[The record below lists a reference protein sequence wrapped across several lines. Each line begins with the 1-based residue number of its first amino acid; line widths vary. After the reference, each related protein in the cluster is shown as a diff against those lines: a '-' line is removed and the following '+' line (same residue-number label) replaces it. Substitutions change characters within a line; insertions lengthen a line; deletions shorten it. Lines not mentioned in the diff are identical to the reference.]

1 MILLCMLLYNRRR
14 HTALTAVLLT
24 SYLYRTEAERG
35 VQQKFSEKELRRDA
49 FALAEARY
57 AELEPALQR
66 LNELEA
72 EQLAL
77 EAKAAEKKKDKK
89 SSSGKD
95 SKDRARR

>member
-1 MILLCMLLYNRRR
+1 VTYAALLRVF
-14 HTALTAVLLT
+14 TTVFAK
-24 SYLYRTEAERG
+24 YRSEAERG

-72 EQLAL
+72 EQLAM

-89 SSSGKD
+89 SSSSGKD